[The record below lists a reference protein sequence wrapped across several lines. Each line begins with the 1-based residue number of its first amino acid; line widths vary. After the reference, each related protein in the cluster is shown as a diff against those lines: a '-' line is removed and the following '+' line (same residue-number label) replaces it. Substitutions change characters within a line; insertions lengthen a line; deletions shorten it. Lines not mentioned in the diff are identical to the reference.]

1 MGFFNYFLNHW
12 KRILTFIIFVI
23 LIILFFIAF
32 AEILPI
38 NNNIQVIKFFGIT
51 LQNWGT
57 ILAIF
62 GTIFTLVWAMFE
74 YDKRR
79 IIAQQQRA
87 SEIADIFSSEIVEKL
102 SLISE
107 VLLENENFS
116 EQIKKID
123 WKKLKRFD
131 IFELKEITNCCSDK
145 ELDKFIKGVL
155 KCISSKDV
163 QEAYEEK
170 LNRMYSEEER
180 KRFSNKFT
188 MLIQLTLNRL
198 EFLCMNISSNAAGSQ
213 FIYQSLHQTF
223 LQTIHILSVVMSS
236 KNTNNV
242 DKYFTN
248 VIEVYNMWNKEK
260 IKNIEKFEKT
270 KQKIAKLE
278 KKSQQEIKKLLHIKS
293 KTV

>member
-1 MGFFNYFLNHW
+1 MKFLNYIIEHW
-12 KRILTFIIFVI
+12 KRIFLFILIGVCFIIFFK
-23 LIILFFIAF
+23 LF

-38 NNNIQVIKFFGIT
+38 KNNIQVIKFFGIT

-62 GTIFTLVWAMFE
+62 GTIFTLIWAMFE

-107 VLLENENFS
+107 VLLENKYFS
-116 EQIKKID
+116 EKLKKID
-123 WKKLKRFD
+123 SRKLIRFD
-131 IFELKEITNCCSDK
+131 IFELKEITNCRNDK
-145 ELDKFIKGVL
+145 ELNDFVSSIL
-155 KCISSKDV
+155 KVINSKDV
-163 QEAYEEK
+163 QEKYEDK
-170 LNRMYSEEER
+170 LERMYSEEER

-188 MLIQLTLNRL
+188 MLIQVTLNRL

-236 KNTNNV
+236 KNINNV

-248 VIEVYNMWNKEK
+248 IIAVYNMWNKEK
-260 IKNIEKFEKT
+260 TKN
-270 KQKIAKLE
+270 
-278 KKSQQEIKKLLHIKS
+278 KSN
-293 KTV
+293 